1 MFFCVKSTL
10 TDNVRLKI
18 DFTYLGKY
26 LRKEENQLVQYAVQ
40 SNVIRGLS
48 KQQYA
53 LLKEMCYYSNNLY
66 NVALYNIRQHYFSTK
81 KFLTYESNYHEC
93 KTNENYGLLQAGVS
107 QQIMK
112 VVDRNFKSF
121 FNLIK
126 KCKQGDYRYHNVN
139 IPHYRKKGK
148 LFNLVLSTNAI
159 AIKNGFLYVPM
170 SRDFRT
176 LHPDVKEI
184 KIAFPKKLEDK
195 VIKEVRILP
204 CSNGKVFKI
213 QYVYEILE
221 EVLNLNADNALAID
235 LGIDNLATCVSTVGT
250 PFIMDGRRLKSINHR
265 WNKEMAKLR
274 SISMKQGIKT
284 TDRMQK
290 ITAKRN
296 NCVNDTMKKT
306 ARYII
311 NYCVE
316 NNIGTLIV
324 GYNTDFKRNSN
335 IGKVNNQNFVQIPLG
350 DLRQQLKFL
359 CWKYGIEYLEQEES
373 YTSKSSC
380 LDNDM
385 IPEYKPGQP
394 YAGIFSGRRVHRGLY
409 RTKNGTLINADVNGS
424 ANILR
429 KCKQN
434 VDFGK
439 LCNGLLASPQ
449 RIRVS

>member
-1 MFFCVKSTL
+1 M
-10 TDNVRLKI
+10 
-18 DFTYLGKY
+18 
-26 LRKEENQLVQYAVQ
+26 VQYAVQ

-53 LLKEMCYYSNNLY
+53 LLKEMCRYSNNLY
-66 NVALYNIRQHYFSTK
+66 NVALYNIRQHYFNAK

-93 KTNENYGLLQAGVS
+93 KDNENYRLLQAGIS

-112 VVDRNFKSF
+112 VVDRSFKSF

-126 KCKQGDYRYHNVN
+126 KCKQGDYRYHDVN
-139 IPHYRKKGK
+139 IPHYRKKGGM
-148 LFNLVLSTNAI
+148 FNLIMSTNAFT
-159 AIKNGFLYVPM
+159 IKNGFLYVAM
-170 SRDFRT
+170 SRDFRA

-184 KIAFPKKLEDK
+184 KIAFPKRLEDK

-204 CSNGKVFKI
+204 CGNGKVFKV
-213 QYVYEILE
+213 QYVHEVSE
-221 EVLNLNADNALAID
+221 EVLNLDKDNALAID

-250 PFIMDGRRLKSINHR
+250 PFIMDGRRIKSINHR
-265 WNKEMAKLR
+265 WNKEIARLR
-274 SISMKQGIKT
+274 SISMKQGVKT
-284 TDRMQK
+284 TDRIQK
-290 ITAKRN
+290 ITAKHN
-296 NCVNDTMKKT
+296 NRVNDIMKKT

-311 NYCVE
+311 NYCAE

-324 GYNTDFKRNSN
+324 GYNADFKRNSN

-350 DLRQQLKFL
+350 DLRQQLQFL
-359 CWKYGIEYLEQEES
+359 CWKYGIEYREQEES

-380 LDNDM
+380 LDKDI
-385 IPEYKPGQP
+385 IPEYKPEQP
-394 YAGIFSGRRVHRGLY
+394 YTGAFSGKRVHRGLY
-409 RTKNGTLINADVNGS
+409 RTKNGTLINADANGS

-434 VDFGK
+434 VDFDK